1 MNFLQLFLLFG
12 TAILGGTLNSVAGG
26 GTFFTFPS
34 LIFSG
39 VPPIQANATSTVALW
54 PGSAASVGAY
64 WNELK
69 KQKVSMIIVLSV
81 ASLIGSIAGA
91 FLLLDTSQ
99 ATFVHMIPWLL
110 LLATVLFTFNK
121 PIVALLRIET
131 KSVVSWKSLL
141 GVTILQIIISIYG
154 GYFGGGI
161 GILMLATLAIMGMDN
176 IHEMNSV
183 KTFLTI
189 VINGVA
195 VVIFILKRVVFW
207 PQAIVMVFGATLGG
221 YGGAYLA
228 RRVDQK
234 WVRLFVTIVG
244 FSLTLYF
251 FIKQV

>member
-1 MNFLQLFLLFG
+1 MNFLQLFLLFV

-34 LIFSG
+34 LIFAS

-69 KQKVSMIIVLSV
+69 KQKSSMIIVLSV

-91 FLLLDTSQ
+91 FLLLGTSQ
-99 ATFVHMIPWLL
+99 VTFVHLIPWLL

-131 KSVVSWKSLL
+131 KSAVSWKSLL
-141 GVTILQIIISIYG
+141 GVAVLQIIISIYG

-161 GILMLATLAIMGMDN
+161 GILMLASLAIMGMDN

-195 VVIFILKRVVFW
+195 VVIFILHGVVFW
-207 PQAIVMVFGATLGG
+207 PQAIVMVVGATLGG

-228 RRVDQK
+228 RRIDQK

>member
-1 MNFLQLFLLFG
+1 MNFLQLFLLFV

-34 LIFSG
+34 LILTG

-54 PGSAASVGAY
+54 PGSAASVSAY

-69 KQKVSMIIVLSV
+69 KQKASLVIVLSV
-81 ASLIGSIAGA
+81 ASLIGGIAGA

-99 ATFVHMIPWLL
+99 ATFVHLIPWLL
-110 LLATVLFTFNK
+110 LFATVLFTFNK
-121 PIVALLRIET
+121 PIIALLRIET
-131 KSVVSWKSLL
+131 KSGVSWKSLL
-141 GVTILQIIISIYG
+141 GVTVLQAVIAAYG

-161 GILMLATLAIMGMDN
+161 GILMLASLAIIGMDN
-176 IHEMNSV
+176 IHEMNAV
-183 KTFLTI
+183 KTLLTI

-195 VVIFILKRVVFW
+195 VIIFIARGVIFW
-207 PQAIVMVFGATLGG
+207 PQAIVMLVGAVLGG
-221 YGGAYLA
+221 YGGAYFA
-228 RRVDQK
+228 RRIDQR

>member
-1 MNFLQLFLLFG
+1 MNFLQLFLLFV

-34 LIFSG
+34 LIFVG
-39 VPPIQANATSTVALW
+39 VPPIQANATSSVALW

-69 KQKVSMIIVLSV
+69 KQKASLIIVLSV
-81 ASLIGSIAGA
+81 ASLIGGIVGA
-91 FLLLDTSQ
+91 FLLLGTSQ
-99 ATFVHMIPWLL
+99 ATFVHLIPWLL

-121 PIVALLRIET
+121 LIVALLRIET
-131 KSVVSWKSLL
+131 KSEVSWKSLL
-141 GVTILQIIISIYG
+141 GVAVLQIIIAIYG

-161 GILMLATLAIMGMDN
+161 GILMLASLAIMGMDN
-176 IHEMNSV
+176 IHEMNSI
-183 KTFLTI
+183 KTLLTI
-189 VINGVA
+189 IINGVA
-195 VVIFILKRVVFW
+195 VIIFIARGVVFW
-207 PQAIVMVFGATLGG
+207 PQAIVMVVGATLGG

-228 RRVDQK
+228 RKVDQK

>member
-1 MNFLQLFLLFG
+1 MNFLQLFLLFV

-34 LIFSG
+34 LILTG

-54 PGSAASVGAY
+54 PGSAASVSAY

-69 KQKVSMIIVLSV
+69 KQKASLVIVLSV
-81 ASLIGSIAGA
+81 ASLIGGIAGA

-99 ATFVHMIPWLL
+99 ATFVHLIPWLL
-110 LLATVLFTFNK
+110 LFATVLFTFNK
-121 PIVALLRIET
+121 PIIALLRIET
-131 KSVVSWKSLL
+131 KSGVSWKSLL
-141 GVTILQIIISIYG
+141 GVTVLQVIIAAYG

-161 GILMLATLAIMGMDN
+161 GILMLASLAIMGMDN
-176 IHEMNSV
+176 IHEMNAV
-183 KTFLTI
+183 KTLLTI

-195 VVIFILKRVVFW
+195 VIIFIARGVIFW
-207 PQAIVMVFGATLGG
+207 PQAIVMLVGAVLGG
-221 YGGAYLA
+221 YGGAYFA
-228 RRVDQK
+228 RRIDQK

>member
-1 MNFLQLFLLFG
+1 MNFLQLFLLFV

-34 LIFSG
+34 LIFTG
-39 VPPIQANATSTVALW
+39 VPPIQANATSSVALW
-54 PGSAASVGAY
+54 PGLAASAGAY

-69 KQKVSMIIVLSV
+69 KQKAPLLIVLSV
-81 ASLIGSIAGA
+81 ASLVGSIAGA

-99 ATFVHMIPWLL
+99 ATFVHLIPWLL

-131 KSVVSWKSLL
+131 KSGISWKSLL
-141 GVTILQIIISIYG
+141 GVTVLQIIISIYG

-161 GILMLATLAIMGMDN
+161 GILMLASLAIIGMDN

-183 KTFLTI
+183 KTFLAI

-195 VVIFILKRVVFW
+195 VVIFILHRVVFW
-207 PQAIVMVFGATLGG
+207 PQAIVMVVGATLGG

-228 RRVDQK
+228 RKIDQK

-244 FSLTLYF
+244 FSLTIYF